1 MRQLFSFGQ
10 LLYQY
15 LLSSPLGCIVATVK
29 VVELYSMQIGL
40 RIYEVQVFHN
50 HKAQVLTADKGPADI
65 LHFIRNCCSAFSK
78 KQLDDGQAKIV
89 RFEPS
94 ADSKNSAHG
103 VVRYGKYGYGSQVAD
118 RKSGVIQHTRTV
130 DQADMIPLYYRFW
143 LAEGKSYGLVGLQSF
158 GAQISAFSI
167 FRSLTEF
174 QISRVKR
181 DEEDKV
187 LRASI
192 EADAAEK
199 ISDFKLAFK
208 DINSNISYLIMTA
221 VVLLSILI
229 LFAVIEAANV
239 FFSSMVVS
247 LTVHLVLVLTM
258 VVKQCH
264 LIFNAAYSG

>member
-1 MRQLFSFGQ
+1 MKGRLNIICIFQDFWAALLRDLQRTQILFAVLSFFVV
-10 LLYQY
+10 
-15 LLSSPLGCIVATVK
+15 PLGV
-29 VVELYSMQIGL
+29 
-40 RIYEVQVFHN
+40 
-50 HKAQVLTADKGPADI
+50 
-65 LHFIRNCCSAFSK
+65 
-78 KQLDDGQAKIV
+78 
-89 RFEPS
+89 
-94 ADSKNSAHG
+94 
-103 VVRYGKYGYGSQVAD
+103 
-118 RKSGVIQHTRTV
+118 
-130 DQADMIPLYYRFW
+130 
-143 LAEGKSYGLVGLQSF
+143 GLVAHEFSVQIPSEQFSSLISVYAIFSALLF

-181 DEEDKV
+181 HEEDKV

-199 ISDFKLAFK
+199 MSNLKLAFK

-239 FFSSMVVS
+239 FFSSVVVS

-264 LIFNAAYSG
+264 LIFNAAYTG